1 MAANKNPF
9 MDMDLSK
16 MLGDFKMPGV
26 DLDKIAHTQRK
37 NVEALTNAN
46 QLAAEGFQAVA
57 RRQAEIMRQT
67 LEEAGRSMRGLMDHS
82 APEDR
87 MVKQTELAK
96 TAFETALANMR
107 ELAEMVTKA
116 NLEAFDV
123 INRRV
128 AESLDELKDMIK
140 RPGGTAP
147 RK

>member
-1 MAANKNPF
+1 MAAKNPF
-9 MDMDLSK
+9 LDIDVTK
-16 MLGDFKMPGV
+16 MIGELKLPGV
-26 DLDKIAHTQRK
+26 DLEKVASAQRK
-37 NVEALTNAN
+37 NVEALTSAN
-46 QLAAEGFQAVA
+46 QLATEGFQAIA

-67 LEEAGRSMRGLMDHS
+67 IEEAGKSMRDLMEHS

-96 TAFETALANMR
+96 AAFETALSNMR
-107 ELAEMVTKA
+107 ELAEMVAKA
-116 NLEAFDV
+116 NSEAFDV

-140 RPGGTAP
+140 RPTG

>member
-1 MAANKNPF
+1 ME
-9 MDMDLSK
+9 MDVTK
-16 MLGDFKMPGV
+16 MLGEFKMPGV
-26 DLDKIAHTQRK
+26 DMDKMASAQRK

-46 QLAAEGFQAVA
+46 KLAAEGMQAIT
-57 RRQAEIMRQT
+57 RRQSEIMRQT
-67 LEEAGRSMRGLMDHS
+67 LEEAGRSMRDLMEHS

-87 MVKQTELAK
+87 MIKQTEFVK
-96 TAFETALANMR
+96 TAFEAALANMR

-116 NLEAFDV
+116 NTEAFEV

-140 RPGGTAP
+140 RGPGG

>member
-1 MAANKNPF
+1 MATNRNPF
-9 MDMDLSK
+9 LEMDVTK
-16 MLGDFKMPGV
+16 MIGELKLPGV
-26 DLDKIAHTQRK
+26 DLEKVASAQRK
-37 NVEALTNAN
+37 NVEALTSAN
-46 QLAAEGFQAVA
+46 QLATEGFQAIA
-57 RRQAEIMRQT
+57 RRQTEIMRQT
-67 LEEAGRSMRGLMDHS
+67 LEEAGKSMRDLMAHS

-96 TAFETALANMR
+96 TAFEAALSNMR

-116 NLEAFDV
+116 NSEAFDV

-140 RPGGTAP
+140 RPSG

>member
-1 MAANKNPF
+1 MAAKNPF
-9 MDMDLSK
+9 EMMDVTK

-26 DLDKIAHTQRK
+26 DVDKMVSAQKK
-37 NVEALTNAN
+37 NVEALTSAN

-57 RRQAEIMRQT
+57 RRQAEILRQT
-67 LEEAGRSMRGLMDHS
+67 FEEAGKSMRDLMEHS

-87 MVKQTELAK
+87 MAKQTELAK
-96 TAFETALANMR
+96 TAFEAALSNMR

-116 NLEAFDV
+116 NAEAFDV

-128 AESLDELKDMIK
+128 AESLDELRDMIK
-140 RPGGTAP
+140 KPAG